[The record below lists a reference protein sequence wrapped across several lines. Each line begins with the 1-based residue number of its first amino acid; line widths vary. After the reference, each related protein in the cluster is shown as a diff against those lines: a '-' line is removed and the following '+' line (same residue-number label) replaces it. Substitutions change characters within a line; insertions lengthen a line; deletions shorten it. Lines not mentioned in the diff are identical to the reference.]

1 MSRRDV
7 LGLIVWFAVCFGA
20 AWIGSSA
27 TMPEI
32 RGWYAMLEKPSF
44 NPPDWIFGP
53 VWTALYA
60 LMAISAWLIWQP
72 SGFNGGAVVPLGV
85 FLGQL
90 VLNTLWSI
98 LFFGQHNIGGALV
111 DIALLWL
118 SILAMIV
125 LFYRRHRAAGLLQLP
140 YLAWV
145 SFASVLNY
153 EIWRLNG

>member
-1 MSRRDV
+1 MNRRDV
-7 LGLIVWFAVCFGA
+7 LGLIAWIVVSFSA

-32 RGWYAMLEKPSF
+32 NGWYTTIQKPSF

-53 VWTALYA
+53 VWTALFA
-60 LMAISAWLIWQP
+60 LMAISAWMIWRP
-72 SGFNGGAVVPLGV
+72 AGFRDGAVLPLGV
-85 FLGQL
+85 FLVQL

-98 LFFGQHNIGGALV
+98 LFFKQHNIGGALV
-111 DIALLWL
+111 DIVLLWM
-118 SILAMIV
+118 SIAVMIW
-125 LFYRRHRAAGLLQLP
+125 LFYRRHRLAGLLQIP

-153 EIWRLNG
+153 EIWRLNS